1 MNVQMDLRIGFVCIE
16 YFHFDEVNGNLKPS
30 KAHGGFGFVT
40 RMKAEYLAK
49 MGYDVHVFIPA
60 SNFGEN
66 KNYSLEINKVNV
78 HAYMTKEYKSNFIGR
93 ALRELRGLRENEY
106 LDSYLREIR
115 PDILQSEDTPPADIL
130 IKRNINIPFVLVF
143 QDPFD
148 SYDVNLLLD
157 AEYNYLQIPNSG
169 VLGYQLKPENYH
181 FKNKFLVN
189 MAMKRNSIRPIGNFI
204 KNSKNIKVFSV
215 AKFISEKTKKMF
227 NLPNAPD
234 ILLNP
239 IDVLGLRREKYD
251 EPTIVWVARWDPQK
265 RPDMALLIAKQL
277 PQFKFIMIGTAN
289 RTSAHY
295 EVVEEY
301 LKEQFSDLKNL
312 KILGF
317 ISEDK
322 KREIIGRSW
331 ALLNT
336 SIREGLPSTFEEAL
350 AEGTPLVSYVDPDQY
365 VSKFGIKAKSYTVE
379 GFVEAIKNIIE
390 DERFRN
396 IGSTSIPFIK
406 ENHEAT
412 VVMNRHLK
420 IYKEMLSNG
429 EPNTGLYAEM
439 KE

>member
-1 MNVQMDLRIGFVCIE
+1 MDLRIGFVCNE

-30 KAHGGFGFVT
+30 NAHGGFGFVT

-78 HAYMTKEYKSNFIGR
+78 HTYMAKENKSNIIGK
-93 ALRELRGLRENEY
+93 ALRELHGLQENEY
-106 LDSYLREIR
+106 LESYLKEIR

-130 IKRNINIPFVLVF
+130 IKRNINIPFVMVF

-157 AEYNYLQIPNSG
+157 SENSYLQIPNSG
-169 VLGYQLKPENYH
+169 ILGYQLKPENYH
-181 FKNKFLVN
+181 FKNKFLVD
-189 MAMKRNSIRPIGNFI
+189 MANKKNFIRPMGNFI

-234 ILLNP
+234 ILFNP
-239 IDVLGLRREKYD
+239 IDVLGLKREKYD

-265 RPDMALLIAKQL
+265 RPDMTLLIAKQL

-289 RTSAHY
+289 RNSAHY

-301 LKEQFSDLKNL
+301 LKKQFSDLKNL

-336 SIREGLPSTFEEAL
+336 SIREGLPSAFEEAL

-379 GFVEAIKNIIE
+379 DFVEAIKNIIK
-390 DERFRN
+390 DEGFRD
-396 IGSTSIPFIK
+396 IGLKSIPFIK
-406 ENHEAT
+406 KNHEIKA
-412 VVMNRHLK
+412 VIDRHLQ
-420 IYKEMLSNG
+420 IYKEILSDG
-429 EPNTGLYAEM
+429 ESNTGLYAEM
-439 KE
+439 KQ

>member
-1 MNVQMDLRIGFVCIE
+1 MELKIGFVCNE
-16 YFHFDEVNGNLKPS
+16 YFHFNEVNDDLKPS
-30 KAHGGFGFVT
+30 NVHGGFGFLT
-40 RMKAEYLAK
+40 RTKAEYLAR
-49 MGYDVHVFIPA
+49 MGCDVHVFIP
-60 SNFGEN
+60 SINFGEN

-78 HAYMTKEYKSNFIGR
+78 HAYMTKENKSNFIGK
-93 ALRELRGLRENEY
+93 ALRELRGLQENKY
-106 LDSYLREIR
+106 LESYLQEIR

-130 IKRNINIPFVLVF
+130 IKKNISIPFVMVF

-157 AEYNYLQIPNSG
+157 SENSYLQIPKSG
-169 VLGYQLKPENYH
+169 ILGYQLKPENYH
-181 FKNKFLVN
+181 FKNKFLVDIAN
-189 MAMKRNSIRPIGNFI
+189 KKNFLKPMSNFI
-204 KNSKNIKVFSV
+204 RNSKNIRIFSE
-215 AKFISEKTKKMF
+215 AKLISEKAKKMF
-227 NLPNAPD
+227 YLPSAPE

-239 IDVLGLRREKYD
+239 IDVLDLKRKKYD

-289 RTSAHY
+289 RNSSHY

-301 LKEQFSDLKNL
+301 LKRQFSDLKNL

-336 SIREGLPSTFEEAL
+336 SIREGLPITFLEAL
-350 AEGTPLVSYVDPDQY
+350 AEGTPIVSYVDPDQY
-365 VSKFGIKAKSYTVE
+365 VSKFGIKTRSYTVE
-379 GFVEAIKNIIE
+379 NFVEAIRNIIK
-390 DERFRN
+390 DERFVD

-420 IYKEMLSNG
+420 IYKEILSNS
-429 EPNTGLYAEM
+429 ELNRGLCVEM
-439 KE
+439 KK

>member
-1 MNVQMDLRIGFVCIE
+1 MDLRISFVCNE

-30 KAHGGFGFVT
+30 NAHGGFGFVT

-49 MGYDVHVFIPA
+49 IGYDVHVFIPA

-78 HAYMTKEYKSNFIGR
+78 HAYMAKKNKSNFIGK
-93 ALRELRGLRENEY
+93 ALRELHGLQENEY
-106 LDSYLREIR
+106 LESYLKEIR
-115 PDILQSEDTPPADIL
+115 PDILQSEDAPPADIL
-130 IKRNINIPFVLVF
+130 IKRDINIPFVMVS

-157 AEYNYLQIPNSG
+157 SENSYLQIPKSG
-169 VLGYQLKPENYH
+169 ILGYQLKPENYH
-181 FKNKFLVN
+181 FKNKFLVD
-189 MAMKRNSIRPIGNFI
+189 MANKKNFIKPMGNFI

-215 AKFISEKTKKMF
+215 AKFISEKAKKMF

-234 ILLNP
+234 ILFNP
-239 IDVLGLRREKYD
+239 IDVLGLKREKYD

-289 RTSAHY
+289 RNSAHY

-301 LKEQFSDLKNL
+301 LKKQFSDLKNL

-336 SIREGLPSTFEEAL
+336 SIREGLPSVFEEAL

-379 GFVEAIKNIIE
+379 DFVEAIKNIIKGE
-390 DERFRN
+390 KFRDTRL
-396 IGSTSIPFIK
+396 TSIPFIK

-412 VVMNRHLK
+412 AVMNRHLK
-420 IYKEMLSNG
+420 IYNEILSNG
-429 EPNTGLYAEM
+429 E
-439 KE
+439 